1 MPIIYK
7 KLVSTEDFIQCVEL
21 QRDLFG
27 LSDVDIVS
35 PLIMQLIAREDPSMG
50 IILGAYSIEEEKEK
64 LVGFILTMA
73 TFQEKSIYGA
83 IIGVKPNFRNQGL
96 GINLFLKFRE
106 IAIRK
111 NIDIFYGVF
120 EPLEMKLARLYF
132 NRLGFHGIRYQ
143 HDPSNERGKTEK
155 GFVPSDKILLK
166 WDLKNFSPQNENRND
181 FSGLLNSCPIA
192 TVNSMPDSPMVL
204 VEIPGDF
211 VRLLNEDVAA
221 ATYWRQNTKE
231 IFSHYINQ
239 QKYVICDC
247 LSAEENQIKKSY
259 YLLKAQ

>member
-1 MPIIYK
+1 MPVIYK
-7 KLVSTEDFIQCVEL
+7 KLASTSDFNQCVEL
-21 QRDLFG
+21 QRSLFG
-27 LSDVDIVS
+27 LTDVDIVS
-35 PLIMQLIAREDPSMG
+35 PLILQLIARENPPMG
-50 IILGAYSIEEEKEK
+50 INLGAFSDSELI
-64 LVGFILTMA
+64 GFAVSMA
-73 TFQEKSIYGA
+73 TFQTGA
-83 IIGVKPNFRNQGL
+83 MYITMMGVNPKFRNQGHGL
-96 GINLFLKFRE
+96 NIFVKLRE
-106 IAIRK
+106 IALDN
-111 NIDIFYGVF
+111 NIEHLLGVF
-120 EPLEMKLARLYF
+120 EPLDRSLASLFF
-132 NRLGFHGIRYQ
+132 NHLRFSGINYLESAYYLNES
-143 HDPSNERGKTEK
+143 DVKNPS
-155 GFVPSDKILLK
+155 PIDKILFK
-166 WDLKNFSPQNENRND
+166 WDLKNFSPQNENRKD